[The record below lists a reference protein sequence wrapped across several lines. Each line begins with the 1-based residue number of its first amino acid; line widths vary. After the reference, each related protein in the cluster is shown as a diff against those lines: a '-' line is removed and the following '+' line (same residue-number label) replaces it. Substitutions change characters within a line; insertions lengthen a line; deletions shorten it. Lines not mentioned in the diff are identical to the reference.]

1 MLSVFL
7 TGSFFYLLPE
17 QSMSLKLT
25 EIERVK
31 TISKADFYNLYVKKQ
46 KPVVVE
52 QLTADWPAYEK
63 WNLAYIKEVAGDKT
77 VPLYDDRP
85 VSHKDGFNEAHAHMK
100 MSDYIDLLHAKPT
113 NYRIFLYNLMKEVP
127 VLKNDFKW
135 PDIGLKLV
143 KQLPMLFFGG
153 ENSKVFMHYDID
165 YSNILHF
172 HFHGKK
178 RCVLFAPD
186 QTPYLYKV
194 PHALI
199 SREDIDFDAPDF
211 NQWPALEK
219 AQGLVTDLQHGEML
233 YMPEGYWHY
242 MKYVTPGFSMS
253 LRAFPRRLG
262 NLSKAA
268 YNVFIMRYFDNLM
281 RRWKGQKWIDYKN
294 EQAIIN
300 TNKNL
305 KKAA

>member
-1 MLSVFL
+1 MALN
-7 TGSFFYLLPE
+7 
-17 QSMSLKLT
+17 LT

-31 TISKADFYNLYVKKQ
+31 TISKEDFYRNYVKKQ
-46 KPVVVE
+46 KPVVIE
-52 QLTADWPAYEK
+52 QLTRDWPAYEK
-63 WNLAYIKEVAGDKT
+63 WKLGYIREVAGDKT

-85 VSHKDGFNEAHAHMK
+85 VSAKDGFNEAHAKMK
-100 MSDYIDLLHAKPT
+100 MSDYIDLLESGPT

-127 VLKNDFKW
+127 VLKGDFKW
-135 PDIGLKLV
+135 PDIGLRLV

-153 ENSKVFMHYDID
+153 ENSKVFMHFDID

-178 RCVLFAPD
+178 QCVLFAPD
-186 QTPYLYKV
+186 QTKYLYKV

-199 SREDIDFDAPDF
+199 SREDIDFDNPDF
-211 NQWPALEK
+211 DKWPALAK
-219 AQGLVTDLQHGEML
+219 AQGLVCTLNHGEML

-253 LRAFPRRLG
+253 LRAFPRQLS

-268 YNVFIMRYFDNLM
+268 YNVFVMRHFDNFM
-281 RRWKGQKWIDYKN
+281 RKRKGQEWIDYKN
-294 EQAIIN
+294 RRAIED
-300 TNKNL
+300 TH
-305 KKAA
+305 KALGIPV